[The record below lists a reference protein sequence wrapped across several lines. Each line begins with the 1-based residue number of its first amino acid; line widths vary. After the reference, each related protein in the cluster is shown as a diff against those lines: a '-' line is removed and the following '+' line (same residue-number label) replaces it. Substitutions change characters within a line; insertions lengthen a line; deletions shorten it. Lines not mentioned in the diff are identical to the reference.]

1 MFRTA
6 NLALIISLLALA
18 VSFYGAFNRSSHYDE
33 DVTMQHTQRNNGN
46 TDQQILPQSQVIN
59 RLNAQLSELELRID
73 DLESRNG
80 YAEHAMAGDE
90 FERAV
95 LSVIEQQQARERD
108 EMRSKD
114 PAYAFYESLPQ
125 DYEIK
130 LKTDP
135 DYAQQINRE
144 LNSKVLDSSLPALE
158 RLSAMGQLQMNMY
171 VLNKTQMSDYSYE
184 AVDAILKIAQ
194 QSSDEKLKV
203 QALEVIAN
211 TPLTDARVAD
221 SFVAIVER
229 EQNEYLRS
237 MAADGLMLQYYQS
250 KSKQPELNRRVAQQ
264 ILSLY
269 NHGDLKLKSLLKNH
283 MFSDDMLD
291 ELNTLVGNG

>member
-6 NLALIISLLALA
+6 NLALIISLVALA
-18 VSFYGAFNRSSHYDE
+18 VSLYGVFNLSSEPDE
-33 DVTMQHTQRNNGN
+33 YIARHTQSSSESNVH
-46 TDQQILPQSQVIN
+46 QASSQSQVIN
-59 RLNAQLSELELRID
+59 RLHAQLSALELRIRE
-73 DLESRNG
+73 LEGHNG
-80 YAEHAMAGDE
+80 NAEYAMAGE
-90 FERAV
+90 QFERAV
-95 LSVIEQQQARERD
+95 LSVIEQQQARERE

-144 LNSKVLDSSLPALE
+144 LNAKVLDISLPALE

-171 VLNKTQMSDYSYE
+171 VLNKTQMGDYNYE

-194 QSSDEKLKV
+194 QSNDEKLKV

-221 SFVAIVER
+221 SFVSIVER

-237 MAADGLMLQYYQS
+237 MAAEGLMLQYYQS

-269 NHGDLKLKSLLKNH
+269 NHGDQKLKSLMKNH
-283 MFSDDMLD
+283 MFSDDMLN
-291 ELNTLVGNG
+291 ELNALVGN